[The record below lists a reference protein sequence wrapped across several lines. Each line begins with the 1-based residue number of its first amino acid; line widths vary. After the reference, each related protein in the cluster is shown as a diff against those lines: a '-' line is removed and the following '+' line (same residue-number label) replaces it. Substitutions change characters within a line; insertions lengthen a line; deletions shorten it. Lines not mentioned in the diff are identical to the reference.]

1 MPEFINLPNFY
12 HDSEILNNVDLP
24 EEDQTLQI
32 QRTLKETEK
41 IQKSVFSLEDSEEI
55 RKRRKQP
62 TIQKKTVISVETL
75 WLHLC

>member
-1 MPEFINLPNFY
+1 MYMSEFINLPNFY

-24 EEDQTLQI
+24 EEDQSLQI

-41 IQKSVFSLEDSEEI
+41 IQKSVSSLEDSEEK

-62 TIQKKTVISVETL
+62 IFQKEQ
-75 WLHLC
+75 

>member
-1 MPEFINLPNFY
+1 MPEFINLPNFC

-24 EEDQTLQI
+24 EEDQALQI

-41 IQKSVFSLEDSEEI
+41 IQKSVSSLEDSEEK

-62 TIQKKTVISVETL
+62 TFQKEQ
-75 WLHLC
+75 

>member
-12 HDSEILNNVDLP
+12 HDSEILNNVDIL
-24 EEDQTLQI
+24 EEDQSLQI

-41 IQKSVFSLEDSEEI
+41 IQKSVSSLEDSEEK

-62 TIQKKTVISVETL
+62 TFQKEQ
-75 WLHLC
+75 

>member
-62 TIQKKTVISVETL
+62 TIQKKQ
-75 WLHLC
+75 

>member
-1 MPEFINLPNFY
+1 MPEFINLPNFC

-41 IQKSVFSLEDSEEI
+41 IQKSVSSLEDSEEK

-62 TIQKKTVISVETL
+62 TFQKEQ
-75 WLHLC
+75 

>member
-1 MPEFINLPNFY
+1 MPEFINLPNFC

-24 EEDQTLQI
+24 EEDQALQI

-41 IQKSVFSLEDSEEI
+41 IQKSVSFLEDSEEK

-62 TIQKKTVISVETL
+62 TFQKEQ
-75 WLHLC
+75 

>member
-1 MPEFINLPNFY
+1 MSEFINLPNFY

-24 EEDQTLQI
+24 EEDQSLQI

-41 IQKSVFSLEDSEEI
+41 IQKSVSSLEDSEEK

-62 TIQKKTVISVETL
+62 IFQKEQ
-75 WLHLC
+75 

>member
-12 HDSEILNNVDLP
+12 HDSEILNNFDLP
-24 EEDQTLQI
+24 EEDQSLQI

-41 IQKSVFSLEDSEEI
+41 IQKSVSSLEDSEEK

-62 TIQKKTVISVETL
+62 TFQKEQ
-75 WLHLC
+75 

>member
-24 EEDQTLQI
+24 EEDQSLQI

-41 IQKSVFSLEDSEEI
+41 IQKSVSSLEDSEEKKKKKKTTDLS
-55 RKRRKQP
+55 KR
-62 TIQKKTVISVETL
+62 TVISVETV
-75 WLHLC
+75 